1 VRVIRAALLAAALLA
16 VPVPAAAQPARE
28 VFVVTTE
35 DISFPAALRHPVIG
49 GVARAGGIGLLAGDR
64 FRHPVRLDPGPVGNT
79 QLAELESSLAASGAD
94 QAMVIVAGSV
104 EDRPDWLALAI
115 GPPDELLEAT
125 GSPGGL
131 TSETTGRDGIV
142 GGVDAVPTVL
152 GFLAPGPGGYAAYAA
167 ESAGSPIRVEG
178 EAPSDLYERA
188 VEYLRVALPV
198 GLGVLAL
205 GIGSLVVGV
214 GVLLIGI
221 VSPVVRTAVAVLGL
235 LSVAL
240 LVAMIPASVLPSLEP
255 AVVIPSLLLLGGLL
269 LMVALVA
276 GRGDAARSVTVVAA
290 AGLVI
295 LVVDGILG
303 WPTEL
308 TPLLGGG
315 ALLGVRFTGLGNS
328 AAGIVLAGSVLW
340 AARLSPWAGVAL
352 LAGAALFAGLP
363 FLGVDLGGGVSLFGA
378 TGLWYGWRVRGRFDA
393 AAVGFAV
400 AAAVAGALLLVGF
413 HALWPEP
420 SHVARAVESGG
431 LVGTFLDRLASN
443 VRATTEIWPVW
454 LTVLGLPAWLLVAA
468 RRWGPFR
475 EPLARWPW
483 WRAGVIVLAIGG
495 MIGYVVNDTFG
506 MAAIAFVF
514 CSAAMV
520 YPALRERWISA

>member
-1 VRVIRAALLAAALLA
+1 VRVARATLLAAALVA
-16 VPVPAAAQPARE
+16 VPVPAAAQSARE

-49 GVARAGGIGLLAGDR
+49 GVVGAGGIGLVAGDR
-64 FRHPVRLDPGPVGNT
+64 FVDPARLDPEQVT
-79 QLAELESSLAASGAD
+79 HVELVELESALAASGAE
-94 QAMVIVAGSV
+94 QVMVIVAGSV

-115 GPPDELLEAT
+115 GPPEVLEAT

-131 TSETTGRDGIV
+131 ISETTGHDGIV
-142 GGVDAVPTVL
+142 AAVDVTPTALDFLGESVPEDMPGAVI
-152 GFLAPGPGGYAAYAA
+152 
-167 ESAGSPIRVEG
+167 EVEG
-178 EAPSDLYERA
+178 QPPVDLYERA
-188 VEYLRVALPV
+188 LDYRRTALPV
-198 GLGVLAL
+198 GLAVLAL

-214 GVLLIGI
+214 AVLLIGI
-221 VSPVVRTAVAVLGL
+221 SWPVVRSTVAVLGL

-240 LVAMIPASVLPSLEP
+240 LVALIPASSLPSMEP
-255 AVVIPSLLLLGGLL
+255 VVVIPSLLLLGSLL
-269 LMVALVA
+269 LVVALVA
-276 GRGDAARSVTVVAA
+276 GRGDATRSVTVIAA
-290 AGLVI
+290 AGLLI
-295 LVVDGILG
+295 LVVNGVLG

-340 AARLSPWAGVAL
+340 AARLSPWAGVGL

-363 FLGVDLGGGVSLFGA
+363 FLGTDLGGGVALFGA

-400 AAAVAGALLLVGF
+400 AAVLAGALLLVGV

-420 SHVARAVESGG
+420 SHVARAVQSGG

-443 VRATTEIWPVW
+443 VHATTEIWPVW

-475 EPLARWPW
+475 EPLARWPS

-520 YPALRERWISA
+520 YPSLRERWTSA